1 MAHKSMLAAGVAVI
15 LGGVL
20 AATSASAG
28 QPTINVRD
36 DPHDV
41 HITGASYPGVTV
53 TDAERRSVEIK
64 WLKTRPRTD
73 HTVRF
78 KFKID
83 QVGGNERFSQLI
95 SIFIDYDTK
104 GSTWTQA
111 TMTIGPNAPAPEAY
125 VTRNGDVIDCK
136 PRVGVDSA
144 ADTVSV
150 DIPNR
155 CVPHGDTRVT
165 LRAWTVIFR
174 EGWAYT
180 TSGDKLIAREGP
192 VR

>member
-1 MAHKSMLAAGVAVI
+1 MAAKSMLTAGVAVI

-20 AATSASAG
+20 ATTPASAG
-28 QPTINVRD
+28 TPTINVRD

-41 HITGASYPGVTV
+41 HLTAASYPGVTV

-83 QVGGNERFSQLI
+83 QVGGNERFIQVI
-95 SIFIDYDTK
+95 SIFIDYLTK
-104 GSTWTQA
+104 GSTWAQA

-125 VTRNGDVIDCK
+125 ITRNGDVIDCQ
-136 PRVGVDSA
+136 PRVGVNSA
-144 ADTVSV
+144 ADTVSM
-150 DIPNR
+150 DIANR
-155 CVPHGDTRVT
+155 CVPDGDAKVT
-165 LRAWTVIFR
+165 LGAWTAIFR
-174 EGWAYT
+174 EERFYT
-180 TSGDKLIAREGP
+180 TSSDKLIAKEGP

>member
-1 MAHKSMLAAGVAVI
+1 MLTAGVAVI

-28 QPTINVRD
+28 KPTINVRD

-41 HITGASYPGVTV
+41 RITAASYPGVTV
-53 TDAERRSVEIK
+53 TEAERRSVEIK
-64 WLKTRPRTD
+64 WLKIRPRTD
-73 HTVRF
+73 HMVRF

-83 QVGGNERFSQLI
+83 QVGGNERFIQLI
-95 SIFIDYDTK
+95 SIYVSYITK
-104 GSTWTQA
+104 GSTWTDA

-136 PRVGVDSA
+136 PRVGVNGA
-144 ADTVSV
+144 ADTVSM

-155 CVPHGDTRVT
+155 CVPHGDARVA
-165 LRAWTVIFR
+165 LGAWTAIFR
-174 EGWAYT
+174 EGRFYT
-180 TSGDKLIAREGP
+180 TSVDKLFTKEGRP

>member
-1 MAHKSMLAAGVAVI
+1 MALKSMLTAGVAVI

-20 AATSASAG
+20 AAPSASAG

-41 HITGASYPGVTV
+41 HITAASYPGVTV

-64 WLKTRPRTD
+64 WLKIKPRTD

-83 QVGGNERFSQLI
+83 QVVGNERFSQLI
-95 SIFIDYDTK
+95 SIDISYFTK
-104 GSTWTQA
+104 GSTWTGA
-111 TMTIGPNAPAPEAY
+111 TMTIGPNAPPPEAY

-136 PRVGVDSA
+136 PRVGVSTV
-144 ADTVSV
+144 ADTVSM

-155 CVPHGDTRVT
+155 CVPHGDARVN
-165 LRAWTVIFR
+165 LHAWTTIYR
-174 EGWAYT
+174 EDWAYT
-180 TSGDKLIAREGP
+180 TSGDKLSSAREA